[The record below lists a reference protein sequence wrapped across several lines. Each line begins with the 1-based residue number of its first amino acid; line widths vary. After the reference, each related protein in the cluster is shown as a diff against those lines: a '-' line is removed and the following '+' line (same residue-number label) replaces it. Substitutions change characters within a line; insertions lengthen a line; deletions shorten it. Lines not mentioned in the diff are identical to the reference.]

1 MVLAYVVYMRACR
14 YCMYGRYS
22 YTVRQIKPPAVP
34 CPEARTH
41 AYKLAKTH
49 ALDARRVSDRDVNCG
64 QDYRAPLPRT
74 HPNGFPIPSH
84 ARADRSGFDSPAVGV
99 FPRASEREGGGEW
112 GGAGGGGRR
121 AEGETH
127 GGPRLGEV
135 WKCGWCGMGGVEYS
149 GGELLCKV
157 GRLGLMALGLL
168 RVMLLSLV
176 WVLQLDGM
184 LTVGS
189 FGYCTA
195 INVRVP
201 HQGGVVILH
210 GVIQI
215 DCWFMSRVIACY
227 VFSTF
232 PVYSNTVLH
241 HCLR

>member
-1 MVLAYVVYMRACR
+1 MPLVNVVLSGEVNRVSGELGRMRELALNPVGVLLAFER
-14 YCMYGRYS
+14 RVAQLGQLAARMGTGRRIGDLLDAEQKAL
-22 YTVRQIKPPAVP
+22 TVIPASRPSAPRAVTTVT
-34 CPEARTH
+34 PEAKR
-41 AYKLAKTH
+41 
-49 ALDARRVSDRDVNCG
+49 
-64 QDYRAPLPRT
+64 PRT
-74 HPNGFPIPSH
+74 
-84 ARADRSGFDSPAVGV
+84 ARKLSGSRDMEDEDR
-99 FPRASEREGGGEW
+99 
-112 GGAGGGGRR
+112 GGGRR

-210 GVIQI
+210 GVIEI